1 MTASRQAL
9 HGPLGL
15 WVLCW
20 LLLAWWPG
28 SQLWAA
34 TVPAPPLAHRA
45 PALHLKADTHHV
57 SLQGHLSTWV
67 DERADMP
74 LPLVRQQ
81 AFQPMARFE
90 NAGFTPAAHWFRAE
104 LTRAP
109 EAPARW
115 LLVLG
120 EPYLDQ
126 IDVWAE
132 RSDGSLQHARFGD
145 HGRVA
150 ERAMASRQYVWE
162 LDLTDAEPLTLWV
175 RVTSNSM
182 LTLTAS
188 VWSPQAMLGSE
199 TRASV
204 QWGLLLGVMLVVI
217 LLFGGLGVLLK
228 DAVLVA
234 YAAFVGTQGLR
245 NLVISGHAQFLLD
258 PATPWMSDVLQGL
271 SSLGPV
277 LTGTVWAIYL
287 LNMRVNFPWMYRLY
301 LLVSVATAGAL
312 LFVSS
317 PFYRLFAPVL
327 LQLGGVVSLLSVV
340 LIAVL
345 WWRQRRLELL
355 LLCLGALTTVVVALL
370 QVLTLAGAID
380 GGWFGTGAYQL
391 GTVLHMGFMSVALG
405 LRLRQS
411 QREKAHV
418 TQQHA
423 LAQERHAEQRR
434 FIAVLSHEFRN
445 PLASID
451 RAANLLQ
458 VKLAGLTQADS
469 ARLNGIRD
477 SVRRLGTLVDGFLVA
492 EAADDHRLQPV
503 LKVQSVRDVLNQVA
517 EAQGSEL
524 KRRLRVEVTPPA
536 LSFPLDARLIGIVIG
551 NLLGNALR
559 YSGDMGLVRVS
570 AKLEGSDLWLTV
582 ADQGPGLNA
591 EDLERLGTAYHR
603 AGSSVGQQGTGLG
616 YFFSRS
622 IVEAH
627 GGTLQASNQPGRGLM
642 VCLRLPCS
650 GGTHPDGL
658 ADKA

>member
-1 MTASRQAL
+1 MSARQAPQ
-9 HGPLGL
+9 GPLGF
-15 WVLCW
+15 WALCW
-20 LLLAWWPG
+20 LLLVWWPC
-28 SQLWAA
+28 SQVWAQTAPVA
-34 TVPAPPLAHRA
+34 TLAHRA
-45 PALHLKADTHHV
+45 PALYLETGTRHV
-57 SLQGHLSTWV
+57 SLEGHLSTWV
-67 DERADMP
+67 DDSAEMP
-74 LPLVRQQ
+74 LPLAKQQ
-81 AFQPMARFE
+81 AFRPMASFK

-104 LTRAP
+104 ITRAP
-109 EAPARW
+109 DAPARW

-132 RSDGSLQHARFGD
+132 RPDGSLQHARFGD

-162 LDLTDAEPLTLWV
+162 LDLADAEPLTLWV
-175 RVTSNSM
+175 RVSSNSM
-182 LTLTAS
+182 LTLTGS

-199 TRASV
+199 ARESV
-204 QWGLLLGVMLVVI
+204 LWGLLLGVMLVVV
-217 LLFGGLGVLLK
+217 LFFGGLGVLLK

-234 YAAFVGTQGLR
+234 YAAFVSAQGLR

-258 PATPWMSDVLQGL
+258 PATPWMSDVWQAL

-287 LNMRVNFPWMYRLY
+287 VNMRVNFPLIFRFY
-301 LLVSVATAGAL
+301 LLVSAATAVAL
-312 LFVSS
+312 CSVST
-317 PFYRLFAPVL
+317 PLYRLFAPAL

-340 LIAVL
+340 LLAVL
-345 WWRQRRLELL
+345 WWRQRQLELV

-370 QVLTLAGAID
+370 QVLTLAGGID

-418 TQQHA
+418 AQQHA
-423 LAQERHAEQRR
+423 LAQERQAEQRR

-458 VKLAGLTQADS
+458 VKLAGLTQVDS
-469 ARLNGIRD
+469 GRLSGIRD
-477 SVRRLGTLVDGFLVA
+477 SVRRLGNLVDGFLVTG
-492 EAADDHRLQPV
+492 AADAHQLHPS
-503 LKVQSVRDVLNQVA
+503 LKVQSVRDVLNEVVD
-517 EAQGSEL
+517 AQGSEL
-524 KRRLRVEVTPPA
+524 KLRLCVEVTPPA
-536 LSFPLDARLIGIVIG
+536 LTFPLDARLIGIALG
-551 NLLGNALR
+551 NLVGNAWR
-559 YSGDMGLVRVS
+559 YSGDTGLVSVS
-570 AKLEGSDLWLTV
+570 AQLEGGDLCLTV
-582 ADQGPGLNA
+582 ADQGPGMSA
-591 EDLERLGTAYHR
+591 EDLARLGTAYHR
-603 AGSSVGQQGTGLG
+603 AGSSVGKQGTGLG

-627 GGTLQASNQPGRGLM
+627 GGTLQASNRPGGRGLM
-642 VCLRLPCS
+642 VCLRLPCV
-650 GGTHPDGL
+650 GGTQPHGL

>member
-1 MTASRQAL
+1 ME
-9 HGPLGL
+9 
-15 WVLCW
+15 
-20 LLLAWWPG
+20 
-28 SQLWAA
+28 
-34 TVPAPPLAHRA
+34 
-45 PALHLKADTHHV
+45 ADTRHV

-67 DERADMP
+67 DDGADMP

-81 AFQPMARFE
+81 TFRPMAGFE

-104 LTRAP
+104 ITRAP

-150 ERAMASRQYVWE
+150 ERAVASRQYVWE
-162 LDLTDAEPLTLWV
+162 LDLTDAKPLTVWV

-204 QWGLLLGVMLVVI
+204 QWGLLLGVMLVVM

-245 NLVISGHAQFLLD
+245 HLVISGHAQFLLD
-258 PATPWMSDVLQGL
+258 PATPWLSDVLQGL

-287 LNMRVNFPWMYRLY
+287 LNMRVNFPRMFRFYM
-301 LLVSVATAGAL
+301 LVSGATAVAL
-312 LFVSS
+312 CFVST
-317 PFYRLFAPVL
+317 PLYRLFAPVL

-370 QVLTLAGAID
+370 QILTLAGGID

-405 LRLRQS
+405 MRLLQN
-411 QREKAHV
+411 QREKAQV
-418 TQQHA
+418 AQQAA

-458 VKLAGLTQADS
+458 VKLTGLTQADS
-469 ARLNGIRD
+469 TRLNGIRD

-492 EAADDHRLQPV
+492 EAADDHRLHPL

-524 KRRLRVEVTPPA
+524 KRRLRVDVTPA
-536 LSFPLDARLIGIVIG
+536 ELSFPLDARLIGIAIG

-559 YSGDMGLVRVS
+559 YSGDMGLVSVS
-570 AKLEGSDLWLTV
+570 AKLDGGDLCLTV
-582 ADQGPGLNA
+582 ADQGPGLST
-591 EDLERLGTAYHR
+591 EDLAHLGTAYHR
-603 AGSSVGQQGTGLG
+603 AGSSVGKQGTGLG

-627 GGTLQASNQPGRGLM
+627 GGTLQASNRPGRGLM
-642 VCLRLPCS
+642 VCLRLPCG
-650 GGTHPDGL
+650 GGTHADGK